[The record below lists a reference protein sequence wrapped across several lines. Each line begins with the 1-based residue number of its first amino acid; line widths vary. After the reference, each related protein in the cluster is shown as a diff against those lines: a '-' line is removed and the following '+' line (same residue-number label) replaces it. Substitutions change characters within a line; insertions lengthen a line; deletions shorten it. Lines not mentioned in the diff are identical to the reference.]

1 MSSQSDLLK
10 NTFSRVITDYEA
22 ARPTYPVRLK
32 ERIELYSGIQPGAV
46 LLEVGAGTGQATG
59 LFLGGGYSLDL
70 LEVSGEQ
77 AQFLRD
83 KYRGYPEITVKQG
96 YFEEY
101 ETERQYDLI
110 YSATAFHWV
119 RSDIGYPKAWNM
131 LKQGGTLAVFWHMSS
146 VTRHVGGVFDGLNA
160 IRRKYMP
167 DADDGFDEAGVERS
181 RQKRIDQ
188 IRSGGCFGMPEMHEF
203 TWTDI
208 YDAERYATLINTYSD
223 TQLLDEAVRMKY
235 LDEIRGHILNNGGR
249 VEMPQ
254 RVMLYLVRK

>member
-22 ARPTYPVRLK
+22 ARPTYPIRLK

-46 LLEVGAGTGQATG
+46 LLEVGVGTGQATG
-59 LFLGGGYSLDL
+59 LFLEGGYSLDL

-83 KYRGYPEITVKQG
+83 KYRGYPEITV
-96 YFEEY
+96 
-101 ETERQYDLI
+101 
-110 YSATAFHWV
+110 
-119 RSDIGYPKAWNM
+119 
-131 LKQGGTLAVFWHMSS
+131 KQGGTLAVFWHMSS

-167 DADDGFDEAGVERS
+167 DADEGFDEAGVERS

-235 LDEIRGHILNNGGR
+235 LDEIRRHILNNGGR